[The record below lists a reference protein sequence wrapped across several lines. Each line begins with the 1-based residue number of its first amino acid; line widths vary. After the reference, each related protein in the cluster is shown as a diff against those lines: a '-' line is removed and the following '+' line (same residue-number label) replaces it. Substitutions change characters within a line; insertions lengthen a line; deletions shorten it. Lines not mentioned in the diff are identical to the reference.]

1 MPRLL
6 LEEAPKKPGDPFVK
20 SNFLTAAALGLA
32 PIGLVLWG
40 SAVLAQAAPEP
51 AAPAEPAAGT
61 VETTAPAPAP
71 SYTVD
76 SALAVVDGVTLTLG
90 ELIAIRRELPDQY
103 QALPD
108 EVLFDGL
115 VEQMIDQMLLARAAS
130 AAGLERRPAIVL
142 NLLNQQRATL
152 ADAYLREAVEARVTP
167 EAVEARYRERYLDAE
182 PTPEV
187 RAGHILVETEEQA
200 ADLKAQLDAGA
211 DFALLAAEHGTD
223 GTAVQGGDLGWF
235 AHADMV
241 PEFAEAAFAMAPGA
255 ISAPVRTPFGWHLI
269 RLDERRDRQ
278 PPALE
283 EVREEMMGELIQQA
297 QVAVVEELRMQ
308 SAIVLPEPPLP
319 PRSIREDALLEAA
332 E

>member
-1 MPRLL
+1 M
-6 LEEAPKKPGDPFVK
+6 K
-20 SNFLTAAALGLA
+20 STFLTAAALGLA
-32 PIGLVLWG
+32 PLSLVLWG
-40 SAVLAQAAPEP
+40 SAALAQTAAE
-51 AAPAEPAAGT
+51 PAEPAAAA
-61 VETTAPAPAP
+61 APEY
-71 SYTVD
+71 SID

-108 EVLFDGL
+108 EVLFNGI
-115 VEQMIDQMLLARAAS
+115 VEQMIDEMLLAQAAR
-130 AAGLERRPAIVL
+130 AAGLERRPAIAL

-152 ADAYLREAVEARVTP
+152 ADAYLRQAVAARVTQ

-187 RAGHILVETEEQA
+187 RAGHILVETEETA
-200 ADLKAQLDAGA
+200 IELKAQLDAGA

-223 GTAVQGGDLGWF
+223 GTVTQGGDLGWF

-241 PEFAEAAFAMAPGA
+241 PEFADAAFAMEPGT
-255 ISAPVRTPFGWHLI
+255 ISAPVRTAFGWHLI
-269 RLDERRDRQ
+269 RLDERRDRD
-278 PPALE
+278 PPAID
-283 EVREEMMGELIQQA
+283 EVREELMGELIQQA

-308 SAIVLPEPPLP
+308 SAIVMPEPPLP
-319 PRSIREDALLEAA
+319 PRSIREDAMLEAA

>member
-1 MPRLL
+1 M
-6 LEEAPKKPGDPFVK
+6 K
-20 SNFLTAAALGLA
+20 SNFLSAAALGLA
-32 PIGLVLWG
+32 PVGFVLWG
-40 SAVLAQAAPEP
+40 SAGLAQTAAE
-51 AAPAEPAAGT
+51 PAEPATGT
-61 VETTAPAPAP
+61 VEATAPVAAP

-115 VEQMIDQMLLARAAS
+115 VEQIIDEMLLARAAR

-142 NLLNQQRATL
+142 SLLNQQRATL
-152 ADAYLREAVEARVTP
+152 ADAYLRQAVAARVTQ

-187 RAGHILVETEEQA
+187 RAGHILVETEETA
-200 ADLKAQLDAGA
+200 IELKAQLDAGA

-223 GTAVQGGDLGWF
+223 GTVTQGGDLGWF

-241 PEFAEAAFAMAPGA
+241 PEFADAAFAMEPGT
-255 ISAPVRTPFGWHLI
+255 ISAPVRTAFGWHLI
-269 RLDERRDRQ
+269 RLDERRDRD
-278 PPALE
+278 PPAID
-283 EVREEMMGELIQQA
+283 EVREELMGELIQQA

-308 SAIVLPEPPLP
+308 SAIVMPEPPLP
-319 PRSIREDALLEAA
+319 PRSIREDAMLEAA